1 MLTSREKFV
10 AFYSMFL
17 TTHIGLGV
25 NPAELEKDGMG
36 HVFNAVLETVRK
48 STCPDI
54 SEDETKAIAEDFNS
68 EMFKI
73 RTILDEAL
81 RSQKLGDRV
90 CHPH

>member
-1 MLTSREKFV
+1 MVLSSREKFI

-25 NPAELEKDGMG
+25 NPGELDKDGMG
-36 HVFNAVLETVRK
+36 HIFNSVLETVRK

-54 SEDETKAIAEDFNS
+54 SEDETKAIAEDFNI

-81 RSQKLGDRV
+81 RSQRLGERV
-90 CHPH
+90 

>member
-48 STCPDI
+48 SACPDI
-54 SEDETKAIAEDFNS
+54 SEDETKAIAEDFNI

-90 CHPH
+90 

>member
-54 SEDETKAIAEDFNS
+54 SEDETKAIAEDFNI

-90 CHPH
+90 

>member
-1 MLTSREKFV
+1 MLMLTSREKFV

-25 NPAELEKDGMG
+25 NPAELDKDGMG
-36 HVFNAVLETVRK
+36 HIFNAVLETVRK
-48 STCPDI
+48 SACPDI
-54 SEDETKAIAEDFNS
+54 SEDETKAIAEDFNI

-90 CHPH
+90 

>member
-1 MLTSREKFV
+1 MVLSNREKFV

-48 STCPDI
+48 STCPDV
-54 SEDETKAIAEDFNS
+54 SEDEVKAIAEDFNI

-81 RSQKLGDRV
+81 RSQRLGDRV
-90 CHPH
+90 

>member
-1 MLTSREKFV
+1 MVLSSREKFV

-17 TTHIGLGV
+17 TTHVGLGV
-25 NPAELEKDGMG
+25 NPSDLDQDGMG

-54 SEDETKAIAEDFNS
+54 SEDETKAIDEDFNV

-73 RTILDEAL
+73 RTVLDEAL

-90 CHPH
+90 

>member
-25 NPAELEKDGMG
+25 NPAELDKDGMG
-36 HVFNAVLETVRK
+36 HIFNAVLETVRK
-48 STCPDI
+48 SACPDI
-54 SEDETKAIAEDFNS
+54 SEDETKAIAEDFNI

-90 CHPH
+90 

>member
-54 SEDETKAIAEDFNS
+54 SEDETKAIAEDFNI

-73 RTILDEAL
+73 RTVLDEAL

-90 CHPH
+90 

>member
-1 MLTSREKFV
+1 MVLSNREKFV

-25 NPAELEKDGMG
+25 NPAELEKDRMG
-36 HVFNAVLETVRK
+36 HVFNAVLDTVRK
-48 STCPDI
+48 SACPDI
-54 SEDETKAIAEDFNS
+54 SEDETKAIAEDFNI

-90 CHPH
+90 

>member
-1 MLTSREKFV
+1 MVLSSREKFV

-17 TTHIGLGV
+17 TTHVGLGV
-25 NPAELEKDGMG
+25 NPSDLDQDGMG

-54 SEDETKAIAEDFNS
+54 SEDETKAIAEDFNV

-73 RTILDEAL
+73 RTVLDEAL

-90 CHPH
+90 